1 MHVKI
6 AELLGE
12 SRESWREAVNSAVAE
27 ASRSL
32 GKITGVEVINFT
44 ANVQDGKIVEYKA
57 NVKVAYVE

>member
-12 SRESWREAVNSAVAE
+12 SKDSWKEAVNAAVAE
-27 ASRSL
+27 GSRTF
-32 GKITGVEVINFT
+32 GKITGVEVLNLT
-44 ANVQDGKIVEYKA
+44 ANVQDGRIVEYKA